1 MCIRDRLTVN
11 SMGEAA
17 VPFVKMCQKKLK
29 PFQVKVNMDKL
40 AKAVA

>member
-1 MCIRDRLTVN
+1 MLTVI
-11 SMGEAA
+11 SIVEAA

-40 AKAVA
+40 AKAVD